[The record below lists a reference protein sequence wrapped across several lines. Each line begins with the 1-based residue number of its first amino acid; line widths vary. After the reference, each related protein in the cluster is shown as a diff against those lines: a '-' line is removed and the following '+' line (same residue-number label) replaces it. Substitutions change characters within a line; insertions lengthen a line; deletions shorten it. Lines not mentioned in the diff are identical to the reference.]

1 MAEEKIMKE
10 DKKVNV
16 KKFINRKIKAI
27 NEMKNRAKAEA
38 NAQRVFK
45 NK

>member
-1 MAEEKIMKE
+1 MAE
-10 DKKVNV
+10 DKKEKVVDV

-27 NEMKNRAKAEA
+27 NEMKNRAKAQA

>member
-1 MAEEKIMKE
+1 MAE
-10 DKKVNV
+10 DKKEKVVDV

-27 NEMKNRAKAEA
+27 NEMKNRAKAQA
-38 NAQRVFK
+38 NAQRVFN

>member
-1 MAEEKIMKE
+1 MAE
-10 DKKVNV
+10 DKKEKVVDV
-16 KKFINRKIKAI
+16 KKFINRKIKSI